1 MIDGIPVF
9 DCVIH
14 VYDMSDA
21 SLRDDEPTAE
31 HARQHLVALNAASRM
46 APGNAGYELAKRW
59 TPAEVHEAVFVRG
72 LTDLAM
78 AQTVPIYDWFTD
90 WFAPVQAQYAMAQAY
105 PDEVL
110 FCGGVDPILQGVP
123 EAVRQLEMQITE
135 MGARSIKLYNG
146 HIRGGWRCDDPAV
159 AYPLYEK
166 CQELGVDVVQFHKGS
181 PFGMQNLEE
190 LSPLDLQKAARD
202 FPDLN
207 FIIHHA
213 AIPFFEETVNI
224 AGRFPNIYV
233 AMSGIINFSLVAPR
247 LVQEWMGKL
256 LQQVGVNKILWGSEA
271 ALQGSPRPFLEAFVH
286 DFEIPED
293 LRVGYGYPQITHSD
307 KALILGG
314 NFARLMGVDLDA
326 AAAREPA
333 TAV

>member
-21 SLRDDEPTAE
+21 SLREDEPTSE
-31 HARQHLVALNAASRM
+31 HARQHLVALNSASRL

-59 TPAEVHEAVFVRG
+59 TPEEVYDAVFTRG

-78 AQTVPIYDWFTD
+78 AQTVPIYDWFKD
-90 WFAPVQAQYAMAQAY
+90 WFAPVQAQYEMAQLY

-110 FCGGVDPILQGVP
+110 FCGGVDPVLQGVS
-123 EAVRQLEMQITE
+123 EAVRQLEIQINE

-146 HIRGGWRCDDPAV
+146 HIRGGWRCDDPEV

-233 AMSGIINFSLVAPR
+233 AMSGIINFCLVAPR

-256 LQQVGVNKILWGSEA
+256 LQQVGVEKILWGSEA

-286 DFEIPED
+286 DFEIPHD
-293 LRVGYGYPQITHSD
+293 LRDGYGYPQITRAD
-307 KALILGG
+307 KELILGG
-314 NFARLMGVDLDA
+314 NFARLMGVDLA
-326 AAAREPA
+326 SRVTAERAPA
-333 TAV
+333 